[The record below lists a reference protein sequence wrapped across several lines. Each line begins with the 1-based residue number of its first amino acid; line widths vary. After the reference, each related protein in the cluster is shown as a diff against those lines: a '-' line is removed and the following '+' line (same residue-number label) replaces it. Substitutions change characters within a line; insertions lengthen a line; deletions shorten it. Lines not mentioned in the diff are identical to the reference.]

1 MTGQQLGAYGQQGQF
16 VDQRGGYTQAQLND
30 IVSQQTMAA
39 NKENAAQVNAA
50 NAAAQGGGGGGGGGF
65 LSNFGL

>member
-1 MTGQQLGAYGQQGQF
+1 MGAYGQQGQF
-16 VDQRGGYTQAQLND
+16 VDQQGGYTQAQMND
-30 IVSQQTMAA
+30 IIAQQTMDYNRA
-39 NKENAAQVNAA
+39 NADKVNAA